1 MADIVLMDGGLGQE
15 ISNRSGVNAHPLWS
29 IKVMLERPEIVTEV
43 HHDFL
48 KAGARVVGLNTYAA
62 TPSRM
67 TQHGYA
73 DHLKTAHETAIRSVH
88 DAIALSGVPRN
99 EVSIAACLPP
109 LVASYVAEKAKDY
122 KGSLAEFREL
132 VALQNDG
139 VDVFLVETMSNW
151 QEAKAGIAAAHQTG
165 KPVYVSFTLKDD
177 MSNRLRSGE
186 DLSMVVE
193 QLADEPVAG
202 VMVNCSYPEAI
213 TAAMLIL
220 STSGLAFGGY
230 GNGFTSVDALKPGLT
245 VDELTARKDL
255 LPDRY
260 AEHVYRWIETGANIV
275 GGCCEISPEHIA
287 VLAKGL
293 NDKGHR
299 ITSFS

>member
-1 MADIVLMDGGLGQE
+1 MADIVLLDGGLGQE
-15 ISNRSGVNAHPLWS
+15 ITIRSGVNAHPLWS

-48 KAGARVVGLNTYAA
+48 KAGARVMGLNTYTA

-73 DHLKTAHETAIRSVH
+73 DHLKTAHETAIRLVH
-88 DAIALSGVPRN
+88 DAISLSGIPRD
-99 EVSIAACLPP
+99 EISVAACLPP
-109 LVASYVAEKAKDY
+109 LVASYVAEKAKGYDS
-122 KGSLAEFREL
+122 SLAEYREI

-139 VDVFLVETMSNW
+139 ADIFLVETMSNW
-151 QEAKAGIAAAHQTG
+151 QEARAGITAAHDTG

-186 DLSMVVE
+186 ELSMVVE
-193 QLADEPVAG
+193 QLAQEPVAG
-202 VMVNCSYPEAI
+202 VMVNCSYPEAV
-213 TAAMLIL
+213 TAAIPLL
-220 STSGLAFGGY
+220 RSSGLPFGGY
-230 GNGFTSVDALKPGLT
+230 ANGFTSIEALKPGLT
-245 VDELTARKDL
+245 SDELTARKDL
-255 LPDRY
+255 PPDRY
-260 AEHVYRWIETGANIV
+260 AEYAYGWIENGASIV

-293 NDKGHR
+293 NDKGYR
-299 ITSFS
+299 ITSC

>member
-1 MADIVLMDGGLGQE
+1 MADIALLDGGLGQE

-48 KAGARVVGLNTYAA
+48 KAGARVLGLNTYTA

-67 TQHGYA
+67 AQHGYA
-73 DHLKTAHETAIRSVH
+73 DHLKTAHETAITLAH
-88 DAIALSGVPRN
+88 EAISISGVPRH
-99 EVSIAACLPP
+99 EVSVAACLPP
-109 LVASYVAEKAKDY
+109 LVASYVAEKAKDFS
-122 KGSLAEFREL
+122 GSLAEFREL

-151 QEAKAGIAAAHQTG
+151 QEAKAGITAAHETS

-186 DLSMVVE
+186 ELSSVVE
-193 QLADEPVAG
+193 QLADTPVAG
-202 VMVNCSYPEAI
+202 VMVNCSYPEAV
-213 TAAMLIL
+213 TAAMPIL
-220 STSGLAFGGY
+220 KVSGLAFGGY
-230 GNGFTSVDALKPGLT
+230 SNGFTSVDALKPGLT

-255 LPDRY
+255 PPDRY
-260 AEHVYRWIETGANIV
+260 AEYAFGWIENGASIV

-293 NDKGHR
+293 NDKGHQ